1 MLSPTMVVVD
11 KINEYILSLLPNN
24 STTYHTSDSI
34 STDVGSK
41 IKESIFKKPS
51 RIFQQNIHK
60 KSQIQNPLI
69 KFIAFLCQSI
79 LMRNPTSEDKCTQ
92 PKNEINHVGSRNTL
106 LIGVFEVI

>member
-1 MLSPTMVVVD
+1 MAIKD
-11 KINEYILSLLPNN
+11 YILSLFPNN

-34 STDVGSK
+34 SRDVGSK
-41 IKESIFKKPS
+41 KESIFKKPS
-51 RIFQQNIHK
+51 SIFQQNIHK

-92 PKNEINHVGSRNTL
+92 PKNEINHVGNQNP
-106 LIGVFEVI
+106 